1 MTSIIPV
8 MLFLHDL
15 RRQLS
20 SLSNDVIGEEMN
32 VGNQFSFSD
41 VIVLSN
47 RASTEFGLSR
57 YKIGA
62 GASGMRCKLIPF
74 ELLS

>member
-8 MLFLHDL
+8 MSFLHDL

-20 SLSNDVIGEEMN
+20 SLSIGVIGEEMN

-47 RASTEFGLSR
+47 KASTEFGLSL

-62 GASGMRCKLIPF
+62 GASGMSCKFVPF
-74 ELLS
+74 ELLY